1 MSGNVIFAWVPG
13 LPHLLRP
20 ELSTHYKALNSAM
33 GHLGSEFQNL
43 GVKRILYYSTQWLSV
58 LGQSV
63 QTRTRLSGQHV
74 DENWYDMASL
84 KFDFS
89 VDQAMAQGLIKSSE
103 DAGLQTR
110 GVDYEG
116 FPVDTGT
123 IVADKLINPRKLP
136 VGMYSSCVYSD
147 YAETQKIGS
156 LARSVINTL
165 DGTTAVVAVS
175 GLSGRYFTTEI
186 DYTEDHIRDPRDDA
200 WNQKILALMA
210 RGDWAAMNQIRGEYC
225 ASCKVDM
232 GLKALAFLE
241 GVGLTHASH
250 KLKTLAYGAI
260 YGTGAGV
267 MISDH

>member
-1 MSGNVIFAWVPG
+1 MSTKVIFAWVPG
-13 LPHLLRP
+13 LPHVLRP
-20 ELSTHYKALNSAM
+20 EWSSHYKNLATAM
-33 GHLGSEFQNL
+33 GGLAEEFQKKR
-43 GVKRILYYSTQWLSV
+43 VQRILYYSTQWLSV

-63 QTRTRLSGQHV
+63 QTRARLAGRHV

-89 VDQAMAQGLIKSSE
+89 VDQDLASGLIKASR

-123 IVADKLINPRKLP
+123 IVADKLINPGKIP

-147 YAETQKIGS
+147 YAETQKIGR
-156 LARSVINTL
+156 LARSVTEAL
-165 DGTTAVVAVS
+165 DGTTAIVAVS

-186 DYTEDHIRDPRDDA
+186 DYSEDHIRDPIDDQ
-200 WNQKILALMA
+200 WNQKILAFMGS
-210 RGDWAAMNQIRGEYC
+210 GDWSALEKYRADYC
-225 ASCKVDM
+225 AASKVDM

-241 GVGLTHASH
+241 GAGLANSGL

-267 MISDH
+267 MVSQ